1 MEGIPQLRYA
11 EMANLFG
18 KEDDKPA
25 ILGCPSF
32 ITQDA
37 KFRKYV
43 FTILIWF
50 LIRLEDM
57 NLIRFEFGVVISI
70 WFCYVFDMVW
80 VMVYIW
86 YWM

>member
-50 LIRLEDM
+50 LTRLEDM
-57 NLIRFEFGVVISI
+57 NLIRFEFGVMISI
-70 WFCYVFDMVW
+70 WFCYVLDMVW
-80 VMVYIW
+80 VMA
-86 YWM
+86 

>member
-18 KEDDKPA
+18 KEDDKPCD
-25 ILGCPSF
+25 LGCPSF

-57 NLIRFEFGVVISI
+57 NLIRFEFGVMISI

-80 VMVYIW
+80 VMA
-86 YWM
+86 